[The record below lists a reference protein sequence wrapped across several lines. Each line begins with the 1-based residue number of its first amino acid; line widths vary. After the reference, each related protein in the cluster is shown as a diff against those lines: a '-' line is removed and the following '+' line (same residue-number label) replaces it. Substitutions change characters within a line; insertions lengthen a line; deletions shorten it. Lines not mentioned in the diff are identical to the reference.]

1 MNMKNRSNET
11 LSYMIYMAN
20 RWGKDEA
27 ISIFGE
33 MLGSHIWAKYMSY
46 ANNYSMY
53 DAYSRL
59 VFELDTD
66 NLNLLLER
74 ATSIYDGRKFRK

>member
-1 MNMKNRSNET
+1 MSKSNET

-27 ISIFGE
+27 IAIFGE
-33 MLGSHIWAKYMSY
+33 MLGNHIWAKYMSY
-46 ANNYSMY
+46 ANSDGMY
-53 DAYSRL
+53 AAYSRL

-74 ATSIYDGRKFRK
+74 ATSVYDGRKFRKS